1 MADNPAENSPAALD
15 EEIVIDLTWQL
26 LDEQL
31 DDEGLEQLTLLLEHS
46 EAARRTYLETV
57 QMHVSL
63 LDHFG
68 RLPDVK
74 ELLNKALAEAIRPV
88 AKTNRRPGDV
98 DVAALPEID
107 ATEPTGV

>member
-1 MADNPAENSPAALD
+1 MADNLPAPLD
-15 EEIVIDLTWQL
+15 DEIVIDLTWQL

-31 DDEGLEQLTLLLEHS
+31 DDEGLEQLTLLLECS
-46 EAARRTYLETV
+46 DAARRTYLETV

-74 ELLNKALAEAIRPV
+74 ELLDKALAEATKPV
-88 AKTNRRPGDV
+88 AKTARRTGDV

-107 ATEPTGV
+107 ANEPTSV